1 MFNIDG
7 ISPTLNFSSKQRPVF
22 RLSGL
27 NQQSLP
33 GTSIDEFWA
42 DGYVSLNKWSHLAF
56 TYSQE
61 NRRARFYINGS
72 FEGETSFSN
81 NQVFPLSNA
90 FRVGPQDG
98 NQSLLSE
105 GKIDDFR
112 IYSTELSEQE
122 ISRLYG
128 NGFGDFYIRNIEISY
143 DSNIRV
149 PKIITLK
156 FLENGFPVKVNTPSI
171 ANHLTVTGGNLQ
183 I

>member
-1 MFNIDG
+1 
-7 ISPTLNFSSKQRPVF
+7 
-22 RLSGL
+22 
-27 NQQSLP
+27 
-33 GTSIDEFWA
+33 
-42 DGYVSLNKWSHLAF
+42 

-143 DSNIRV
+143 DSNIQV

-171 ANHLTVTGGNLQ
+171 ANHLTVTGGNLSNLMSTN
-183 I
+183 IDGVHTVELSPIDLNSSLDLNFSIKGSGITTFDFNES